1 MQLPRP
7 EIQGYSGVCSC
18 YFHRVC
24 QPLPTS
30 LADFLPHCS
39 LTRECTSIFAGMSS
53 LEELTLDFSDRDI
66 SNAAKFPEMMGQV
79 RATLL
84 TTFRTK

>member
-1 MQLPRP
+1 
-7 EIQGYSGVCSC
+7 
-18 YFHRVC
+18 
-24 QPLPTS
+24 
-30 LADFLPHCS
+30 
-39 LTRECTSIFAGMSS
+39 MSS